1 MDNITQK
8 LNGLQQT
15 LDNLKVQH
23 TRAETQLQS
32 LTTERDQVVSQLK
45 ELGVESPSDIEQV
58 ENSLQQQISA
68 FEAEIETI
76 IQQLPEEIQNAVR
89 STGSI

>member
-8 LNGLQQT
+8 LNSLQQV

-45 ELGVESPSDIEQV
+45 ELGVESPGDIAQV
-58 ENSLQQQISA
+58 EISLQQQLSV

-76 IQQLPEEIQNAVR
+76 IQQLPEEIQNAIR